1 MAQWGNVCSTKPDDL
16 SSINQTYQV
25 ERKKQLSSQVVV
37 VHTFSPSIR
46 KQRRWC
52 GLDRVPGQGYNF
64 VSEKKKLTKTTK
76 VALTSCPLTST
87 QVP

>member
-46 KQRRWC
+46 RQRRWC
-52 GLDRVPGQGYNF
+52 GLDREFRVRAITL
-64 VSEKKKLTKTTK
+64 SRKKKIN
-76 VALTSCPLTST
+76 
-87 QVP
+87 